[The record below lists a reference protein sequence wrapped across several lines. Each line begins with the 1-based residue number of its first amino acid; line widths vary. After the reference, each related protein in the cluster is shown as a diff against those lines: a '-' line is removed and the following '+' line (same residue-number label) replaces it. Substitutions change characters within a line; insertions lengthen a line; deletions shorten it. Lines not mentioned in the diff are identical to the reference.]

1 MLLVLLAAAGWMAYR
16 HPELTRAWRARN
28 SIYMAWLASAGLVL
42 LLAPVHDG
50 RYPFFA
56 IAPALILAADASLF
70 LLNLTVGK
78 RAIAWLAAAG
88 CVFCILNMLRVSA
101 THVSGPQQAAWE
113 ARSKGYSRILYCGGA
128 DGSFIFE
135 LRAHDPALLT
145 SVLRC
150 DKLPPEIFQPRA
162 FEDFARRYGVRAIVL
177 EDARPSRWTRFINDP
192 LPSMIFERKWDM
204 QGGEFRGHL
213 SLYRFTDP
221 SPRPE
226 MPASL
231 RIEVFGKDVSRL

>member
-1 MLLVLLAAAGWMAYR
+1 
-16 HPELTRAWRARN
+16 
-28 SIYMAWLASAGLVL
+28 MAWLASVGLVV
-42 LLAPVHDG
+42 LLAPVRDG
-50 RYPFFA
+50 RYAFFA

-78 RAIAWLAAAG
+78 RAMAWLAAAG
-88 CVFCILNMLRVSA
+88 FVFCILNMLRVSSA
-101 THVSGPQQAAWE
+101 HVSGPQQAAWE
-113 ARSKGYSRILYCGGA
+113 ARSKGYSRILYCGEA

-150 DKLPPEIFQPRA
+150 DKIPPEIFEPRA
-162 FEDFARRYGVRAIVL
+162 FEDFARRYGVRAVVL

-213 SLYRFTDP
+213 NLYRFTDP

-226 MPASL
+226 MPAPL